1 MTVRRKGRKSLS
13 RVHSEIEISLMR
25 GEGSSLLDHVKKFV
39 LYSNDNGKSLLSG
52 LRRYNT
58 GTIFKLLP

>member
-1 MTVRRKGRKSLS
+1 MPVRRKGRKSLS
-13 RVHSEIEISLMR
+13 RGNSEIEISLMR
-25 GEGSSLLDHVKKFV
+25 WEGSSLLDHVKKFV

-58 GTIFKLLP
+58 ATIFKLLP